1 LNRKDLY
8 IRDEFINWL
17 KQLKVELLE
26 QDTLL
31 LVEGKN
37 DKAFFI
43 QLGFE
48 EKKILHI
55 SYLTTEKLVE
65 KIEEIVSTDQVVC
78 IPLVDFDREGK
89 NLFNRIKN
97 LNSIKKSKND
107 LFKKIK
113 IDNYFRKK
121 LSLLLMGRYREIED
135 LRYYAEKMQI
145 SSGDV

>member
-8 IRDEFINWL
+8 LRDEFINWL

-48 EKKILHI
+48 EKKILQI
-55 SYLTTEKLVE
+55 SYLSTEKLVE
-65 KIEEIVSTDQVVC
+65 KIEEIVPTDQVVC

-89 NLFNRIKN
+89 NLLNRIKN
-97 LNSIKKSKND
+97 LNSIKAPENE
-107 LFKKIK
+107 LFMKIK

-145 SSGDV
+145 SSDDV

>member
-1 LNRKDLY
+1 MNRKDLY
-8 IRDEFINWL
+8 LRDEFINWL

-26 QDTLL
+26 HDTLL

-37 DKAFFI
+37 DKAFFS

-48 EKKILHI
+48 GKKILQI
-55 SYLTTEKLVE
+55 SYLTTEKLLE

-89 NLFNRIKN
+89 NLLNRIKN
-97 LNSIKKSKND
+97 LNSIKASENE

-135 LRYYAEKMQI
+135 LRYYAKKMQI
-145 SSGDV
+145 SRGDV

>member
-8 IRDEFINWL
+8 LRDEFINWL

-26 QDTLL
+26 HDTLL

-37 DKAFFI
+37 DKAFFS

-48 EKKILHI
+48 GKKILQI
-55 SYLTTEKLVE
+55 SYLTTEKLLE

-89 NLFNRIKN
+89 NLLNRIKN
-97 LNSIKKSKND
+97 LNSIKASENE

-135 LRYYAEKMQI
+135 LRYYAKKMQI
-145 SSGDV
+145 SRGDV